1 MLLQHDLTYLH
12 QMFCDLAQDLEE
24 DKIQT
29 ICDVGAQLATLE
41 QRTYQAMIKVVH
53 FFPRMHAL
61 TCLH

>member
-1 MLLQHDLTYLH
+1 
-12 QMFCDLAQDLEE
+12 MFCDLAQDLEE

-53 FFPRMHAL
+53 FFPHMHAL